1 VRNFTASIVNLA
13 AVQISIQY
21 GAKGPNI
28 TCATARTTGAHAIG
42 EAFRI
47 IQRGD
52 AEVMICGGARLP

>member
-1 VRNFTASIVNLA
+1 VRFTASIVNLA

-52 AEVMICGGARLP
+52 AEVMI